1 MDRKNRMKLIEEI
14 QEKRNSHL
22 ITYITGDRRGLET
35 KIATDVFPMFHKHLT
50 QIENK
55 KKIDLF
61 LYSSGGMT
69 IAGYAFVN
77 LFREF
82 CDEFNVIIPFKAL
95 SCATLIALGANEI
108 VMTKMG
114 QLSPIDPSVNHP
126 LGPIVQIPGQPGG
139 QISPVNV
146 EDINAFIDLAKK
158 EVGLSE
164 EDSMRKV
171 FEILSS
177 KVNPLVLGA
186 VQRSREQI
194 TFLAKILLGYH
205 IKDKER
211 IEKTVETLTRER
223 FSHNYIISRREA
235 QEVLGLNIVKPDNE
249 LTKLI
254 IDLLEAYND
263 ILMMDKPYNREI
275 VLGADNEKISDF
287 NRAII
292 ESIDLTHIFR
302 TTKEIKRTKVTQA
315 NIPEPIEG
323 YQERTLREEWIE
335 DNNI

>member
-1 MDRKNRMKLIEEI
+1 MDRKNRMELIEKI
-14 QEKRNSHL
+14 QEKRNSRL
-22 ITYITGDRRGLET
+22 VTYITGDRRGLET
-35 KIATDVFPMFHKHLT
+35 KIATDVFPTLHKHLT
-50 QIENK
+50 QGENQK
-55 KKIDLF
+55 KMDLF
-61 LYSSGGMT
+61 LYSPGGEI

-139 QISPVNV
+139 QIAPVSV

-164 EDSMRKV
+164 EDSMKKV

-177 KVNPLVLGA
+177 KINPLVLGA
-186 VQRSREQI
+186 VQRTREQI
-194 TFLAKILLGYH
+194 VFLAKILLEYH
-205 IKDKER
+205 TKDKKR

-223 FSHNYIISRREA
+223 FSHKYIISRKEA

>member
-1 MDRKNRMKLIEEI
+1 MDRENRMKLIEEI
-14 QEKRNSHL
+14 QKKRNSHL
-22 ITYITGDRRGLET
+22 VTYITGDRRGLET

-50 QIENK
+50 QIENQ

-61 LYSSGGMT
+61 LYSPGGVT

-139 QISPVNV
+139 KIAPVNV

-158 EVGLSE
+158 EAGLSE
-164 EDSMRKV
+164 EDSMKKV
-171 FEILSS
+171 FEILAS

-194 TFLAKILLGYH
+194 AFLAKILLGYH
-205 IKDKER
+205 TKDKKR
-211 IEKTVETLTRER
+211 IKKTVDILTRER
-223 FSHNYIISRREA
+223 FSHGYIISRKEA
-235 QEVLGLNIVKPDNE
+235 QEVLGLNIVEPNNE

-254 IDLLEAYND
+254 IDLFGAYNY

-275 VLGADNEKISDF
+275 VLGADNEKTSDF

-292 ESIDLTHIFR
+292 ESKDLTHVFR
-302 TTKEIKRTKVTQA
+302 TRKEIKRTKVSRA
-315 NIPEPIEG
+315 GIPQPIEG

>member
-1 MDRKNRMKLIEEI
+1 MDRENRMKLIEEI
-14 QEKRNSHL
+14 QEKRNSRL
-22 ITYITGDRRGLET
+22 ITYITGDRKGLET
-35 KIATDVFPMFHKHLT
+35 RIATDVFPMFHKHLM
-50 QIENK
+50 QMENQ

-61 LYSSGGMT
+61 LYSPGGVT

-139 QISPVNV
+139 KIAPVNV

-164 EDSMRKV
+164 EDSMKKV

-205 IKDKER
+205 TKDKER

-235 QEVLGLNIVKPDNE
+235 QEVLGLNIVKPNNE

-254 IDLLEAYND
+254 VNLLEAYND

-275 VLGADNEKISDF
+275 VLGEDNEKRSDF
-287 NRAII
+287 DRAII

-302 TTKEIKRTKVTQA
+302 TTKEIKRTKITQA

>member
-1 MDRKNRMKLIEEI
+1 MDRENRMKLIEEI

-22 ITYITGDRRGLET
+22 VIYITGDRRGLET
-35 KIATDVFPMFHKHLT
+35 KIATDVFPIFHKHLT
-50 QIENK
+50 QVENQ

-61 LYSSGGMT
+61 LYSPGGEI

-139 QISPVNV
+139 QIAPVNV

-164 EDSMRKV
+164 EDSMKKV

-177 KVNPLVLGA
+177 KINPLVLGA
-186 VQRSREQI
+186 VQRTREQI
-194 TFLAKILLGYH
+194 VFLAKILLGYH
-205 IKDKER
+205 TKDKER
-211 IEKTVETLTRER
+211 IKKTVETLTRER

-235 QEVLGLNIVKPDNE
+235 QEILGLNIVKPDNE

-323 YQERTLREEWIE
+323 YQERTLQEEWIE
-335 DNNI
+335 ENKI

>member
-1 MDRKNRMKLIEEI
+1 MNRKERMKLIKKI
-14 QEKRNSHL
+14 QEKRNSRL
-22 ITYITGDRRGLET
+22 ITYITGDRKGLET
-35 KIATDVFPMFHKHLT
+35 RIATDVFPMFHKHLM
-50 QIENK
+50 QMQNQ

-61 LYSSGGMT
+61 LYSPGGIT

-108 VMTKMG
+108 VMTKIG
-114 QLSPIDPSVNHP
+114 QLSPIDPSVPHP
-126 LGPIVQIPGQPGG
+126 LGPIAKIPGQ
-139 QISPVNV
+139 IVERIVPVNV
-146 EDINAFIDLAKK
+146 EDVDAFINLAKK
-158 EVGLSE
+158 ELNLSE
-164 EDSMRKV
+164 EDSMKKV
-171 FEILSS
+171 FEILAS

-194 TFLAKILLGYH
+194 AFLAKTLMGYH
-205 IKDKER
+205 TKDKKR
-211 IEKTVETLTRER
+211 IKKTVNILTRER
-223 FSHNYIISRREA
+223 FSHGYIISRKEA
-235 QEVLGLNIVKPDNE
+235 QEVLGLNVVEPDNE

-254 IDLLEAYND
+254 IDLFGAYNY

-292 ESIDLTHIFR
+292 ESIDLTHVFR
-302 TTKEIKRTKVTQA
+302 TRKEIKRTKVSQA
-315 NIPEPIEG
+315 GIPQPIEG
-323 YQERTLREEWIE
+323 YQERNLREEWIE